1 MDNLFI
7 LLPPE
12 WAVLYASNMHIWGA
26 QHEIVRLILGNLTAA
41 QNCIPLLNDLST
53 SIGSIQALP
62 DINFEQ
68 TQQLHNNIQ
77 SFNFQK
83 FCFHT
88 HLRNNIVLLD
98 SVARENPEASRILSQ
113 IPANI
118 FRLSRL

>member
-1 MDNLFI
+1 
-7 LLPPE
+7 
-12 WAVLYASNMHIWGA
+12 MHIWGI
-26 QHEIVRLILGNLTAA
+26 HSEVVRLILGNFTAA

-53 SIGSIQALP
+53 SIGNLQTLP
-62 DINFEQ
+62 DLNLEQ
-68 TQQLHNNIQ
+68 TEQLQNNIR

-88 HLRNNIVLLD
+88 HLRNNITLLD